1 MKKSCKGSHAMLRLI
16 RYAKEWQW
24 NYQKLV
30 FLRIVGSAKADA
42 TCRFSFVFTF
52 HRGNEKVKL
61 TNVLDKLSILSVN
74 KSIKIKHI
82 WILITNRCNDHNGR
96 RTKRCQL
103 EDIKSYLRI
112 DGDEEDSL
120 LRTMIDAGKEFIR
133 SAVGEY
139 DDTDSTAQ
147 VLLASVVQNMY
158 DNRELMQSEQQV
170 KKRIEYT
177 FQSMILQLQMKYS
190 LKQEEA
196 ES

>member
-1 MKKSCKGSHAMLRLI
+1 M
-16 RYAKEWQW
+16 
-24 NYQKLV
+24 
-30 FLRIVGSAKADA
+30 D
-42 TCRFSFVFTF
+42 
-52 HRGNEKVKL
+52 
-61 TNVLDKLSILSVN
+61 
-74 KSIKIKHI
+74 
-82 WILITNRCNDHNGR
+82 
-96 RTKRCQL
+96 L
-103 EDIKSYLRI
+103 EDIKNYLRI
-112 DGDEEDSL
+112 DGDEEDGL

-147 VLLASVVQNMY
+147 VLLAAVVQNMN

-177 FQSMILQLQMKYS
+177 FQSMILQLRMKYG

>member
-1 MKKSCKGSHAMLRLI
+1 M
-16 RYAKEWQW
+16 E
-24 NYQKLV
+24 
-30 FLRIVGSAKADA
+30 
-42 TCRFSFVFTF
+42 
-52 HRGNEKVKL
+52 
-61 TNVLDKLSILSVN
+61 
-74 KSIKIKHI
+74 
-82 WILITNRCNDHNGR
+82 
-96 RTKRCQL
+96 L

-112 DGDEEDSL
+112 DGDEEDGL

-147 VLLASVVQNMY
+147 VLLAAVVQNMY

>member
-1 MKKSCKGSHAMLRLI
+1 M
-16 RYAKEWQW
+16 E
-24 NYQKLV
+24 
-30 FLRIVGSAKADA
+30 
-42 TCRFSFVFTF
+42 
-52 HRGNEKVKL
+52 
-61 TNVLDKLSILSVN
+61 
-74 KSIKIKHI
+74 
-82 WILITNRCNDHNGR
+82 
-96 RTKRCQL
+96 L

-120 LRTMIDAGKEFIR
+120 LRTMIDDGKEFIR

-147 VLLASVVQNMY
+147 VLLAAVVQNMY

>member
-1 MKKSCKGSHAMLRLI
+1 M
-16 RYAKEWQW
+16 E
-24 NYQKLV
+24 
-30 FLRIVGSAKADA
+30 
-42 TCRFSFVFTF
+42 
-52 HRGNEKVKL
+52 
-61 TNVLDKLSILSVN
+61 
-74 KSIKIKHI
+74 
-82 WILITNRCNDHNGR
+82 
-96 RTKRCQL
+96 L

-120 LRTMIDAGKEFIR
+120 LRTMIDAGQEFIR

-147 VLLASVVQNMY
+147 VLLAAVVQNMY

-177 FQSMILQLQMKYS
+177 FQSMILQLRMKYG

>member
-1 MKKSCKGSHAMLRLI
+1 M
-16 RYAKEWQW
+16 E
-24 NYQKLV
+24 
-30 FLRIVGSAKADA
+30 
-42 TCRFSFVFTF
+42 
-52 HRGNEKVKL
+52 
-61 TNVLDKLSILSVN
+61 
-74 KSIKIKHI
+74 
-82 WILITNRCNDHNGR
+82 
-96 RTKRCQL
+96 L

-112 DGDEEDSL
+112 DGDEEDGL

-139 DDTDSTAQ
+139 DDTDPTAQ
-147 VLLASVVQNMY
+147 ILLAAVVQNMY

>member
-1 MKKSCKGSHAMLRLI
+1 M
-16 RYAKEWQW
+16 E
-24 NYQKLV
+24 
-30 FLRIVGSAKADA
+30 
-42 TCRFSFVFTF
+42 
-52 HRGNEKVKL
+52 
-61 TNVLDKLSILSVN
+61 
-74 KSIKIKHI
+74 
-82 WILITNRCNDHNGR
+82 
-96 RTKRCQL
+96 L

-112 DGDEEDSL
+112 DGDEGDSL

-147 VLLASVVQNMY
+147 VLLAAVVQNMY

-177 FQSMILQLQMKYS
+177 FQSMILQLRMKYG